1 MGLFDMLKPKSALE
15 KAAKQVREVYAQPDY
30 RRTAMDKLFEI
41 GTPEAYTALL
51 GRFAINANGQIAD
64 EAEKR
69 ELVDQLAS
77 IGEPCVEP
85 LKEFIRNEKTIAFP
99 IRAIQKILGREATL
113 AFLLETLLA
122 YEPLDHRT
130 TQAKTTLVF
139 SIAEIASA
147 EDAPKLAP
155 YLGDH
160 ADDVQFQT
168 IEALQKLANPDT
180 AEDLAKVC
188 ISEDHSGRVQR
199 RAAQALVDLGW
210 NVKAYFGD
218 FPEELKEEYVLGKKG
233 VLVKKSTSAS
243 EE

>member
-1 MGLFDMLKPKSALE
+1 MGLFDMLKPKSPLE

-30 RRTAMDKLFEI
+30 RRAAMDKLFEI
-41 GTPEAYTALL
+41 GTPEAYAALL
-51 GRFAINANGQIAD
+51 TRFTINANGQIAD
-64 EAEKR
+64 ESEKR

-85 LKEFIRNEKTIAFP
+85 LKEFIRTEKTIAFP
-99 IRAIQKILGREATL
+99 IRALQKILGREATL
-113 AFLLETLLA
+113 AFLLETLKA
-122 YEPLDHRT
+122 YEPLDHRS

-139 SIAEIASA
+139 SIAEVAA
-147 EDAPKLAP
+147 PDDAKELAP

-168 IEALQKLANPDT
+168 IEALEKLANPET
-180 AEDLAKVC
+180 TEDLAKVC
-188 ISEDHSGRVQR
+188 TSDEHSGRVQR

-210 NVKAYFGD
+210 NVKPYFGD

-233 VLVKKSTSAS
+233 VLVKKSSAT